1 MPVAVNCWVIPEG
14 TLGIVRLAGITD
26 IEERVAEFTVNVVFP
41 EIVPKVPV
49 IIVVPDE
56 MAMARPL
63 LLIVATD
70 VSEELQVTCAVIT

>member
-1 MPVAVNCWVIPEG
+1 MIPEG

-26 IEERVAEFTVNVVFP
+26 IEERVAEVTVTVVLPRMLP
-41 EIVPKVPV
+41 EAAEMIAVPAATAV
-49 IIVVPDE
+49 
-56 MAMARPL
+56 ARPL